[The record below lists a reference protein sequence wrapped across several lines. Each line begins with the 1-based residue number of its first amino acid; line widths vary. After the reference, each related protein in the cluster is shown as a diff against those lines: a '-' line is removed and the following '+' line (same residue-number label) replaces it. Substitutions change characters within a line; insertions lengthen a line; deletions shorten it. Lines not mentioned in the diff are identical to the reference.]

1 MYSAWDTAEAV
12 GFPIRKFTDQSLLAA
27 PRDLSQRA
35 TSFIA
40 SQCQGIHQMPFRRLI
55 STPTKTLA
63 PRAGTSLLANQPTG
77 LVVSAVRCYSQPA
90 RLVSLPAEERPRS
103 LALHLHLSMI
113 PSLAGH
119 NDERKALVIVHVA
132 VLWFLPTVL
141 EAERLASTIDTN
153 LPLGNWWRQTGSN
166 RRPPACK
173 AGALPTE
180 LCPRLSF
187 GRRDLASSAPLT
199 FRCAPASPASEG

>member
-1 MYSAWDTAEAV
+1 MNSVWDTAEAV

-77 LVVSAVRCYSQPA
+77 LVVSAVRCYSQPGLWPGRGASSVTCTSSSLVHDPAPAPQQWLGAHERA
-90 RLVSLPAEERPRS
+90 RSARSCSRFRVVVPSNGSQNRAADHPRS
-103 LALHLHLSMI
+103 T
-113 PSLAGH
+113 P
-119 NDERKALVIVHVA
+119 D
-132 VLWFLPTVL
+132 VL
-141 EAERLASTIDTN
+141 
-153 LPLGNWWRQTGSN
+153 LGNWWRQTGSN

-180 LCPRLSF
+180 LCPRSAIRTTAKHGGP
-187 GRRDLASSAPLT
+187 GRI
-199 FRCAPASPASEG
+199 

>member
-1 MYSAWDTAEAV
+1 MPMDSAWDTACAV

-63 PRAGTSLLANQPTG
+63 PRAGTSLLASRPTG
-77 LVVSAVRCYSQPA
+77 PAVSAVRCYSQPGF
-90 RLVSLPAEERPRS
+90 LPAEERPRS

-113 PSLAGH
+113 PPLHHAVAWG
-119 NDERKALVIVHVA
+119 NMNEREALVHVHVS

-141 EAERLASTIDTN
+141 EAGRFSV
-153 LPLGNWWRQTGSN
+153 PRHQKNWWRQTGSN

-180 LCPRLSF
+180 LCPHDRPPFLETNDRLWSGGP
-187 GRRDLASSAPLT
+187 GRI
-199 FRCAPASPASEG
+199 